1 MSPTVRSFNKERMK
15 QNLQIFDWE
24 LSDEEVEKIE
34 QIPQHR
40 TVRGNSF
47 VSPDGQYKSLEELW
61 DGEI

>member
-40 TVRGNSF
+40 TGRGNSF